1 MGSRLTY
8 PIREINR
15 ACFCLTFI
23 THTEGCASCFDDKFR
38 QCEVCFTRRSSGSH
52 SFILDRE
59 DIGDVHCL
67 SAVPFGKVT
76 HAMLVS
82 PSACKCNAS
91 SLFPLRFFPPLS
103 KLISCCSTVTVQ
115 VPFRK
120 RDEFAEDGNRV
131 ENPQKNS
138 TPLIFCSGRHKA
150 LWKQGFMQT
159 AFLGSSLHCS
169 RAEEQKKT
177 HRYCKMLCDCNRRWY
192 FHVQTCPHGSKNK
205 WQSYCVSEELS
216 GRQWWPRR
224 T

>member
-1 MGSRLTY
+1 MFHQEQLRLPLFHTWQGGHWRCALLVCTA
-8 PIREINR
+8 IWEGDTCHARESK
-15 ACFCLTFI
+15 C
-23 THTEGCASCFDDKFR
+23 HAS
-38 QCEVCFTRRSSGSH
+38 
-52 SFILDRE
+52 
-59 DIGDVHCL
+59 
-67 SAVPFGKVT
+67 P
-76 HAMLVS
+76 
-82 PSACKCNAS
+82 
-91 SLFPLRFFPPLS
+91 LFPLRFFPPLS

-115 VPFRK
+115 VPFGK

-169 RAEEQKKT
+169 HAEEQKKT